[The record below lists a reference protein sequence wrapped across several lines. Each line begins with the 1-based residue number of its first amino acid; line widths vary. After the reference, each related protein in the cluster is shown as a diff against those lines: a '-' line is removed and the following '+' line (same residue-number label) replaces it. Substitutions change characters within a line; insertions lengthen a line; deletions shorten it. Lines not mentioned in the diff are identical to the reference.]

1 MINPRQIRAARAL
14 LNWNQT
20 QLADMAGIARSSI
33 KNIENEITAPRLD
46 SAVAIQQAFENHGV
60 EFLPGSGVRLRN
72 EMVTVLE
79 GEDANDKLLNDVYS
93 TLSGTGGEVLI
104 TGVREITDKD
114 SAEFKRMAAHVE
126 RLDKINVTER
136 ILLEEGDDHY
146 IAPWE
151 CYRWIPKEYFSP
163 VPFQL
168 YGNKLALISWGPPQ
182 QIVIIE
188 NSLFAASFRDLF
200 NFAWDRA
207 VLPPKPDARKK
218 GKQ

>member
-20 QLADMAGIARSSI
+20 QLADIAGIARSSI

-46 SAVAIQQAFENHGV
+46 SAAAIQQAFENHGV

-79 GEDANDKLLNDVYS
+79 GEDANDKLLEDVYN
-93 TLSGTGGEVLI
+93 TLRDTGGEVLI
-104 TGVREITDKD
+104 TGLKEIADQKSED
-114 SAEFKRMAAHVE
+114 YKSVAAHID
-126 RLDKINVTER
+126 RLAKINVTER
-136 ILLEEGDDHY
+136 ILLEEGDTNY
-146 IAPWE
+146 IAPWD
-151 CYRWIPKEYFSP
+151 CYRWIPNEYFSP

-168 YGNKLALISWGPPQ
+168 YGTKLALISWGPPQ
-182 QIVIIE
+182 KIVIID
-188 NSLFAASFRDLF
+188 NPLFASSFRNLF

-207 VLPPKPDARKK
+207 VLPTKPVTGKK
-218 GKQ
+218 GEL